1 MEDVKK
7 FEQEY
12 VEINDLIEE
21 MMEKVEEAED
31 DGQREIYLRQ
41 LETLQRIRRENYAK
55 SDKEREEKERK
66 FERKLKIT
74 KMVLDGLGIIV
85 PIAVT
90 GLGIYI
96 SRKNLIDL
104 LQFELTGRV
113 TSASGKVLIPNAL
126 KIKV

>member
-1 MEDVKK
+1 MENVEK

-12 VEINDLIEE
+12 VEINDLIAE
-21 MMEKVEEAED
+21 MMEKVETAED
-31 DGQREIYLRQ
+31 DGQREIYIRQ

-55 SDKEREEKERK
+55 SDKEREERDRK
-66 FERKLKIT
+66 FERKLKII

-90 GLGIYI
+90 GFGVYI
-96 SRKNLIDL
+96 ARKNLVDL
-104 LQFELTGRV
+104 LQYELTGHV
-113 TSASGKVLIPNAL
+113 TSAAGKVLIPNAL